1 MDKKIINKKIKKHDI
16 DEEAYEKILEISEK
30 YFLDDNETLKKRKGA
45 IGAIIEE
52 MAKAITPSK

>member
-1 MDKKIINKKIKKHDI
+1 MNKKIINKQIKKHNI
-16 DEEAYEKILEISEK
+16 DNEAYEKILEISEK